1 MEPQTPAQGILLQ
14 HDWGDAKTYMI
25 ECECTDPDH
34 AHTLDVSADP
44 DFGVTVEIWT
54 TAETPMW
61 SKSRWKLI
69 WELLTKGTVKYN
81 VALMMREQQALNYV
95 HALQSAMKDVKKA
108 KNETTN

>member
-14 HDWGDAKTYMI
+14 RDWGDAKTYVV

-34 AHTLDVSADP
+34 AHTVDVSADA
-44 DFGVTVEIWT
+44 DLISVEIWT
-54 TAETPMW
+54 TTETPTW

-69 WELLTKGTVKYN
+69 WELLTKGTIKYN
-81 VALMMREQQALNYV
+81 GALIMREQQALNYV
-95 HALQSAMKDVKKA
+95 HALQSAMEDVKKA